1 MRVILR
7 EDVKGL
13 GAKYEVKE
21 VSDGY
26 ARNFLFPK
34 NLAKPATPGALK
46 ELSIVKANKE
56 LEEAGTKK
64 HLEGI
69 AKELASRTFVFP
81 LKVDQSGKVFGS
93 VTKEAIL
100 KAIRSSGL
108 ITKERVEIKLPHPLK
123 ELGEYEV
130 EAGLKKGIKAVF
142 KVRLQRQQ

>member
-1 MRVILR
+1 MKVILS

-34 NLAKPATPGALK
+34 SLAKPATLRALK
-46 ELSIVKANKE
+46 ELSVVKASKE

-64 HLEGI
+64 HLETI
-69 AKELASRTFVFP
+69 AKELSSRTLIFP
-81 LKVDQSGKVFGS
+81 LKVDEGGKVFGS

-108 ITKERVEIKLPHPLK
+108 ITNERVEIKLSHPLK
-123 ELGEYEV
+123 ELGEHEI
-130 EAGLKKGIKAVF
+130 EADLKKGIKTTLRV
-142 KVRLQRQQ
+142 KLQRQP